1 MFLASF
7 PEFLNFCRSLKGET
21 LHTEAR
27 NKPFSVEVEGGALW
41 FVPLSSG
48 KRRKA
53 SPEKTELVLSQL
65 NKTGSYSP
73 GSYQT
78 ITFHASYILAI
89 ATKYAKKPA

>member
-1 MFLASF
+1 MLLASF
-7 PEFLNFCRSLKGET
+7 TEFLNYCRSLKGET

-48 KRRKA
+48 KRRRA
-53 SPEKTELVLSQL
+53 DPEKTELVLVQL

-73 GSYQT
+73 GSFKA
-78 ITFHASYILAI
+78 ITFHASYILAV
-89 ATKYAKKPA
+89 ASKYAKEPA